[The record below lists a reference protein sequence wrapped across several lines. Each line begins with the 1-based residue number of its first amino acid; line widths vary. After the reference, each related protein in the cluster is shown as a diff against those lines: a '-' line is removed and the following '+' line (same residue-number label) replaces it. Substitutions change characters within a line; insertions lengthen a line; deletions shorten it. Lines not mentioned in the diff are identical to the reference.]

1 MELIKPLG
9 LGENVL
15 AANCGACHGSHLAS
29 PAGGVGPIDNLEL
42 LGTQGQVDFCDPE
55 PSAIVKSIRSGTMP
69 PPDSGYPPV
78 SPLDLDIIL
87 CTLRL
92 ECELHQA
99 DAGDNAGALDA
110 PVSGANASDAA
121 VPRATAPDG
130 DIRDAG

>member
-1 MELIKPLG
+1 
-9 LGENVL
+9 
-15 AANCGACHGSHLAS
+15 
-29 PAGGVGPIDNLEL
+29 L